1 MFSLSKIPRGSTV
14 DMNILVSHKIIGYQA
29 TKLRKNEYICR
40 KKIGFYEICFIWDI
54 SANYNAV

>member
-1 MFSLSKIPRGSTV
+1 
-14 DMNILVSHKIIGYQA
+14 MNILVSHKIIGYQA

-54 SANYNAV
+54 SADYNAA